1 VLPTSI
7 TLTNYRSFAGPV
19 RLELRPITLL
29 YGINNAGKSAL
40 LRALPLLADSVAT
53 TAIDPLDLES
63 PAARGSSFQDLRW
76 KGIEEDEDR
85 DLGVSFQW
93 ADAKQADFFLHW
105 EDLWSRL
112 IIRRFVLSAAD
123 RVLLAGDWK
132 PLPEERTGSDLS
144 YLVDNQPVKLGFR
157 GLVPYAWPPN
167 WPSVLAS
174 AAQRLRGL
182 SSEVQ
187 WLAATR
193 RLPENRV
200 SPAPSGP
207 RRRLKPDGSDVET
220 VLAGSPE
227 LLSEVSSWYEKNLQ
241 RTLRVREVP
250 GSGVRL
256 VLQNL
261 EKAAYDVD
269 IRDTGEGMIQV
280 LPVLTATALGRQ
292 KSLGGP
298 GILAIEEP
306 ESHLHARLQR
316 SLAEWLCD
324 LAATTDPPRLLL
336 ETHSEHLLLGIQL
349 QIVQGRL
356 RPEDVLVYWVRQL
369 PNGES
374 FADPVTFDRDARPQ
388 GAWPPGVFADDT
400 EVAREIIQAR
410 REREAS

>member
-1 VLPTSI
+1 MLPSSI
-7 TLTNYRSFAGPV
+7 TLSNYRSFAAPV
-19 RLELRPITLL
+19 RLELRPLTLL

-53 TAIDPLDLES
+53 TATDPLDLES

-93 ADAKQADFFLHW
+93 ADATQADFSLHW

-112 IIRRFVLSAAD
+112 IIRRFVFSAD
-123 RVLLAGDWK
+123 NRTLMSGDWK
-132 PLPEERTGSDLS
+132 PLPEERTAADLS
-144 YLVDNQPVKLGFR
+144 YLVDDQLVKLGFR
-157 GLVPYAWPPN
+157 GLVPYS
-167 WPSVLAS
+167 WPSGLHMLGS
-174 AAQRLRGL
+174 AAQWLRGL

-207 RRRLKPDGSDVET
+207 RRRLKSDGSDVET

-227 LLSEVSSWYEKNLQ
+227 LLSEVSSWYEKNL
-241 RTLRVREVP
+241 RRKLRVREIP

-261 EKAAYDVD
+261 EQAAYDVD

-306 ESHLHARLQR
+306 ESHLHASLQR

-324 LAATTDPPRLLL
+324 LAATPDPPRLLL
-336 ETHSEHLLLGIQL
+336 ETHSEHLLLGLQL

-374 FADPVTFDRDARPQ
+374 FAEQVTFDRDARLQ
-388 GAWPPGVFADDT
+388 GDWPPGVFADDT